1 MSKPLHG
8 VRRLAFRAAMRLLG
22 ACGAAQSAWQCA
34 KKDVHMARADF
45 VENKI
50 RKELLSAPAI
60 GFASAQKMIAKS
72 NNGSWGE
79 AGWAGAS
86 QACSRF
92 MAAAGPEQLRDLSV
106 EIAAGGAE
114 AKIFFARE
122 AVKIIHASIECSR
135 IKVGERAP
143 IMMIA
148 MESLAEQDSSEL
160 QARAKFVIRKL
171 LPATFNAA
179 DGSPED
185 QKKSIAEIARIG
197 RWLLNEQSAGRD
209 LVSWAREKVLDR
221 EYPCRVEMKG
231 ELYQA

>member
-8 VRRLAFRAAMRLLG
+8 VRRLALSAAMRLLG
-22 ACGAAQSAWQCA
+22 ACDAAQSAWQCA

-114 AKIFFARE
+114 AKIFFCARGGQD
-122 AVKIIHASIECSR
+122 HSR
-135 IKVGERAP
+135 KHRVFAHKSGGTGSHHDDCHGGLGRA
-143 IMMIA
+143 
-148 MESLAEQDSSEL
+148 
-160 QARAKFVIRKL
+160 RF
-171 LPATFNAA
+171 F
-179 DGSPED
+179 
-185 QKKSIAEIARIG
+185 
-197 RWLLNEQSAGRD
+197 
-209 LVSWAREKVLDR
+209 
-221 EYPCRVEMKG
+221 
-231 ELYQA
+231 